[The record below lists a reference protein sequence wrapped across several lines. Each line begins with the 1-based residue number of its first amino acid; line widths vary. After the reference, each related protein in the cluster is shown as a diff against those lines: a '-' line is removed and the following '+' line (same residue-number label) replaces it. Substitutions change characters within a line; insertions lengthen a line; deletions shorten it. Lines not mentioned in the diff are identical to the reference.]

1 MFVVAETTMTLRV
14 LTNQLMLAW
23 RKISED
29 QTGGITDM
37 LDDRIYI
44 QNDFQA

>member
-1 MFVVAETTMTLRV
+1 MKTLLDMFVVVETTMTQRV

-29 QTGGITDM
+29 QTGGD
-37 LDDRIYI
+37 
-44 QNDFQA
+44 N